1 MPNLRYSYWQISSP
15 ITLAHV
21 KESRDLKK
29 INIDEKE
36 EHTFELLLILILKL
50 NKYSKFEFDLIL
62 EAISNEYLAPMF
74 DSSWVK

>member
-1 MPNLRYSYWQISSP
+1 MSSA
-15 ITLAHV
+15 ITLVHV

-36 EHTFELLLILILKL
+36 EHSFELWQILILKL
-50 NKYSKFEFDLIL
+50 NKYSKFEFDFIL
-62 EAISNEYLAPMF
+62 EAIINEYLASMF